1 VPSITPAL
9 LSDARVLAAY
19 LIFAG
24 SYLVFALGKFPWMR
38 IDRPGAA
45 IVGAV
50 LMVAF
55 GIVGAREALASVD
68 FATVVLLFAM
78 MLIVGSLR
86 LAGFF
91 RWITDWIIA
100 RLHPQHLLPTVIF
113 TSGLLSAFL
122 VNDIVCLVMTPFV
135 LHVARVLRRPPV
147 PYVIA
152 VATASNIGST
162 ATITGNPQNMLIGSL
177 SGIPYATFLF
187 RLAPVAIIGLFINW
201 ALIHWIY
208 LRGAID
214 RVAVAPALATS
225 ELGQHEPIRKKP
237 VVVLAVVLVGF
248 LAGVPPAMMAAVGA
262 ALLLITRTVDPRR
275 LYDEVDWGLL
285 VFFVGLFIIVG
296 GADRAGLTAQLLH
309 PIQTWNLHRIPIF
322 VGSTAVLSNI
332 VSNVPAVMLL
342 RTIVPGF
349 PDPQL
354 GWVVLAMASTLA
366 GNLTITGSVANII
379 VVERA
384 AAENVHVGFREYFR
398 VGAPLTVGTLIV
410 GSLWLWVTS

>member
-1 VPSITPAL
+1 ML

-19 LIFAG
+19 LILAG
-24 SYLVFALGKFPWMR
+24 SYVVFALGKFPWMK

-45 IVGAV
+45 IIGAV

-55 GIVGAREALASVD
+55 RIVGAREALASVD

-86 LAGFF
+86 LAGLFS
-91 RWITDWIIA
+91 WITDWIIE
-100 RLHPQHLLPTVIF
+100 RLHPEHLLPTVIF

-135 LHVARVLRRPPV
+135 LHMARRLERPPI

-177 SGIPYATFLF
+177 SGIPYAAFLS
-187 RLAPVAIIGLFINW
+187 RLAPVAIVGLFINW
-201 ALIHWIY
+201 ALIHRIY
-208 LRGAID
+208 LRGCID
-214 RVAVAPALATS
+214 HVALAPALAAP
-225 ELGQHEPIRKKP
+225 EFRHERIRRKP
-237 VVVLAVVLVGF
+237 VIVLALVLGGFLVG
-248 LAGVPPAMMAAVGA
+248 VPAALVAAVGA
-262 ALLLITRTVDPRR
+262 AALLITRTVDPRR

-285 VFFVGLFIIVG
+285 VFFLGLFIIVG
-296 GADRAGLTAQLLH
+296 GADRAGLTEQLLR
-309 PIQTWNLHRIPIF
+309 PIEAWNLHRLPIF
-322 VGSTAVLSNI
+322 VSSTAVLSNI

-342 RTIVPGF
+342 RTVIPGF

-354 GWVVLAMASTLA
+354 GWLALAMASTLA

-384 AAENVHVGFREYFR
+384 AAEDVHVGFRDYFR
-398 VGAPLTVGTLIV
+398 VGAPLTIATLLV
-410 GSLWLWVTS
+410 GSLWLSITR